1 MSAAMP
7 PTLDLTGDLP
17 SPRTLTVADVEPLA
31 AELAGYHAHF
41 APLFKRSEQRHW
53 AAVYLRGL
61 LTADV
66 PRKNVEAM
74 VLRLLGA
81 GPGAARRVRALQQFV
96 GEGRWDD
103 AALLAAHQQLVDQTL
118 GEDDGVLI
126 IDGSDIPKRGTH
138 SAGVARQW
146 CGATGKTDNC
156 QAGVY
161 LGYASRRGYTLLDR
175 RLYLHACWFTEQYR
189 DRWAACA
196 IPAGTPFRTK
206 SVLAAEMVE
215 TVVAEQRVRAR
226 WVVGD
231 EWYGRD
237 TALLDRLARTGLTY
251 LLEVPRDTAVWPLV
265 EPADGQTPRAR
276 PRQGVPARAP
286 SGKGRP
292 RTKERLLPESPL
304 PLTVAALAAQFAPA
318 QWHRYRVR
326 EGAKGPLVADFA
338 AVRAVAVRDGL
349 PGPEVW
355 VLLRRPVLPEEQA
368 SEPVEWKY
376 FLSNAP
382 VETLLTELVR
392 VSGLRW
398 PIESCFEESKGEVGL
413 DQYELRFWRGWHH
426 HMTLVLLAHHFL
438 VRLQQ
443 RLEAREGGLGRQHN
457 PPRPRGNLP
466 GRPTAG
472 GTGHRTCG
480 EHDDSAQS
488 TASAATAS
496 GGATA
501 AAVRRGDRARSAGVS
516 TAAQGRGLP
525 LAPSVQ
531 APPAA

>member
-1 MSAAMP
+1 MSKALAS
-7 PTLDLTGDLP
+7 TIDLTGDLP

-31 AELAGYHAHF
+31 AELAAYHAHF
-41 APLFKRSEQRHW
+41 APLFKRSEQRQW

-74 VLRLLGA
+74 ALRLLGA

-96 GEGRWDD
+96 GEGSWDD
-103 AALLAAHQQLVDQTL
+103 DAILAAHQRLVDQTL

-126 IDGSDIPKRGTH
+126 IDGSDLPKRGTH

-161 LGYASRRGYTLLDR
+161 LGYASRRGYSLLDR
-175 RLYLHACWFTEQYR
+175 RLYLHACWFTDHYR
-189 DRWAACA
+189 DRWEACA

-206 SVLAAEMVE
+206 SVLAVEMVE
-215 TVVAEQRVRAR
+215 AVVAERRVRAR

-237 TALLDRLARTGLTY
+237 TALLDRLAQTRLTY

-265 EPADGQTPRAR
+265 EPADGQTPRPR
-276 PRQGVPARAP
+276 PQRGVPPPVP

-292 RTKERLLPESPL
+292 RTKERLLADSP
-304 PLTVAALAAQFAPA
+304 PSLTMTALAAQFAPA

-326 EGAKGPLVADFA
+326 EGAKGPLVADFG

-368 SEPVEWKY
+368 SEPVAWKY

-382 VETLLTELVR
+382 AETPLTELVR

-443 RLEAREGGLGRQHN
+443 RLEAREGGLEGQRNHSRSAGGLLG
-457 PPRPRGNLP
+457 RPRARGRGHSTVGEHARWAQCTP
-466 GRPTAG
+466 GAATAG
-472 GTGHRTCG
+472 GGPAAADARCG
-480 EHDDSAQS
+480 SRACP
-488 TASAATAS
+488 TYLSAAT
-496 GGATA
+496 
-501 AAVRRGDRARSAGVS
+501 
-516 TAAQGRGLP
+516 QGRSLP
-525 LAPSVQ
+525 LAPSAQ
-531 APPAA
+531 TPPTA